1 MFTLGVLTSS
11 DMGAEGLREDTSG
24 QAIKEIFLELGF
36 SLARY
41 EVVPDEK
48 EIIAARLAEWADSGE
63 VDLVIT
69 TGGTGLGPRDVTP
82 EATQSVIRAPGA
94 RHLRGNASGG
104 ASPNAHGH
112 AQPGGFRAAGKLL
125 DRKPAGKSQSRERV
139 PGIGSGR
146 NTARPGNSYQGQG
159 GYAPHSLGIAE
170 AGWSPVL
177 HTGPGPTRVEY
188 NPSTGA
194 ARRGVK
200 AQHGYSYT
208 DPLSGDVSRPL
219 SGEHSRASCGGR
231 GCEDSDSQHTG
242 LRPRQAQDGG

>member
-82 EATQSVIRAPGA
+82 EATQSVIGRPVPGISEA
-94 RHLRGNASGG
+94 MRQAGLRQTPMAMLSRGVSGLRGNCLIVNLPG
-104 ASPNAHGH
+104 SPRAVRECLESVVDVIPH
-112 AQPGGFRAAGKLL
+112 ALETLTRA
-125 DRKPAGKSQSRERV
+125 RV
-139 PGIGSGR
+139 D
-146 NTARPGNSYQGQG
+146 T
-159 GYAPHSLGIAE
+159 H
-170 AGWSPVL
+170 
-177 HTGPGPTRVEY
+177 PT
-188 NPSTGA
+188 
-194 ARRGVK
+194 
-200 AQHGYSYT
+200 H
-208 DPLSGDVSRPL
+208 
-219 SGEHSRASCGGR
+219 
-231 GCEDSDSQHTG
+231 
-242 LRPRQAQDGG
+242 

>member
-11 DMGAEGLREDTSG
+11 DMGAEGMREDTSG

-82 EATQSVIRAPGA
+82 EATQSVIERQAPGISE
-94 RHLRGNASGG
+94 GNASGG
-104 ASPNAHGH
+104 ASPNALGH

-125 DRKPAGKSQSRERV
+125 DRKPAWKPQSREGV
-139 PGIGSGR
+139 PGIGGGR
-146 NTARPGNSYQGQG
+146 NPARPGNSNQGQG

-177 HTGPGPTRVEY
+177 HTGPGPNKGCTTTLRLGL
-188 NPSTGA
+188 SDA
-194 ARRGVK
+194 DVK
-200 AQHGYSYT
+200 AQAWIFIYLPSFRRCFKARFG
-208 DPLSGDVSRPL
+208 
-219 SGEHSRASCGGR
+219 RA
-231 GCEDSDSQHTG
+231 
-242 LRPRQAQDGG
+242 

>member
-82 EATQSVIRAPGA
+82 EATQSVIARPVPGISEA
-94 RHLRGNASGG
+94 MRQAGLRQTPMAMLSRGVSGLRGNCLIVNLPG
-104 ASPNAHGH
+104 SPRAVRECLESVVDVIPH
-112 AQPGGFRAAGKLL
+112 ALETLTKA
-125 DRKPAGKSQSRERV
+125 RV
-139 PGIGSGR
+139 DK
-146 NTARPGNSYQGQG
+146 
-159 GYAPHSLGIAE
+159 H
-170 AGWSPVL
+170 
-177 HTGPGPTRVEY
+177 PT
-188 NPSTGA
+188 
-194 ARRGVK
+194 
-200 AQHGYSYT
+200 H
-208 DPLSGDVSRPL
+208 
-219 SGEHSRASCGGR
+219 
-231 GCEDSDSQHTG
+231 
-242 LRPRQAQDGG
+242 